1 MVRDPYEAVWLSN
14 TSISL
19 FLKCPRAYYLGS
31 VYKRPETG
39 RRMGFIKPALA
50 LGQAVHETLEVLSD
64 LPVEQRFDKPLNK
77 RFEES
82 WSKVSGKKGGFKSKE
97 DEDEHKE
104 RGVEMIK
111 RVSEKPGILLNK
123 AVKIKMPDSSF
134 PLPHF
139 LFSEKE
145 NLILC
150 GKIDWLEYLPETDS
164 IHIVDFKTGKNDEKE
179 ESLQLPIYLLL
190 ANKLQPRKVQKGSF
204 WYLDRNDE
212 PVEVSMP
219 SIEEAEE
226 KILQVGKRV
235 KLARQLR
242 TFKCENGGCF
252 VCRPYEIVFNGG
264 GEFVG
269 VSDSNQDM
277 FVV

>member
-1 MVRDPYEAVWLSN
+1 MARDPYEAVWLSN

-50 LGQAVHETLEVLSD
+50 LGQAVHETLEALSD
-64 LPVEQRFDKPLNK
+64 LPVEKRFEKPLPE

-82 WSKVSGKKGGFKSKE
+82 WRKVSGRKGGFDTKE
-97 DEDEHKE
+97 EENEYKE
-104 RGVEMIK
+104 RGLGMIK

-150 GKIDWLEYLPETDS
+150 GKIDWLEYLPESDS

-179 ESLQLPIYLLL
+179 ESLQLPIYL
-190 ANKLQPRKVQKGSF
+190 
-204 WYLDRNDE
+204 
-212 PVEVSMP
+212 
-219 SIEEAEE
+219 
-226 KILQVGKRV
+226 
-235 KLARQLR
+235 
-242 TFKCENGGCF
+242 
-252 VCRPYEIVFNGG
+252 
-264 GEFVG
+264 
-269 VSDSNQDM
+269 
-277 FVV
+277 